1 MKRCPQ
7 CQRIY
12 SDETL
17 NYCLEDGA
25 SLFGDVNSDDPATAI
40 LTPPPP
46 ATEAATRTLETS
58 KKDTGNAVSSPG
70 SGTAEPVGNYRRM
83 ITIVGAALIVA
94 LGIGGYWL
102 YGSRAST
109 QISAIAVLPFEN
121 ESGDAELDYLSDGVS
136 ESVIDRLSQ
145 ISQLKVIARNSSF
158 QYRGRNQDFGKIA
171 NALGVEALVT
181 GRVVRQGDNYSIRV
195 EMIDARENRN
205 LWSESFVRK
214 AGDVQAL
221 QSDISKVV
229 ADNLRL
235 RLTGTQTEQLGN
247 AGTANP
253 EAYEMLLR
261 GRYYVNKVGTENRA
275 KAAEYFQQAI
285 DLDTNY
291 ALAYAELSL
300 TYVNLVG
307 FSNYDPKEYLPR
319 AEQESQKAVEL
330 NQDLPEAV
338 YSKAAV
344 MRYLSRWSEADQAY
358 RRAIDLGPNLA
369 RTHNGYALFLSLLG
383 RHDEAVAEIKRARE
397 FDPVSVLINLNM
409 GVIYYEGR
417 RYDEAIETLQKTL
430 ELDPNVPFAHL
441 HIGLSYSE
449 KGVFGKAIESIQQ
462 AIKLNEDNP
471 KMQIRLG
478 QVYAKSG
485 DDANA
490 RTILSQV
497 KASKQYVSP
506 AELAMLYASLGDK
519 ESALASLENAFRTND
534 VQLQY
539 IKIAP
544 AYDNLRSDPR
554 FKDLLK
560 RVGLPD

>member
-1 MKRCPQ
+1 MKQCPQ
-7 CQRIY
+7 CRRIY

-17 NYCLEDGA
+17 NYCLEDGTT
-25 SLFGDVNSDDPATAI
+25 LLVDTGLQDPETAI

-46 ATEAATRTLETS
+46 LSGAPTRTSGDQTVPATR
-58 KKDTGNAVSSPG
+58 DGG
-70 SGTAEPVGNYRRM
+70 SERPAKNHKTAFLAIGVL
-83 ITIVGAALIVA
+83 LIAA
-94 LGIGGYWL
+94 LGIGSFWL
-102 YGSRAST
+102 YGNRPSA
-109 QISAIAVLPFEN
+109 QINAIAVLPFEN
-121 ESGDAELDYLSDGVS
+121 ESGDPELDYLSDGVS

-158 QYRGRNQDFGKIA
+158 QYRGPNKDFGKIA
-171 NALGVEALVT
+171 GALGVQALLT
-181 GRVVRQGDNYSIRV
+181 GRVTQHGDNYSIRV

-205 LWSESFVRK
+205 LWSENFIRK
-214 AGDVQAL
+214 AGDVQSL
-221 QSDISKVV
+221 QSDISKVI

-235 RLTGTQTEQLGN
+235 RLNGTQAQQLNN
-247 AGTANP
+247 AGTADP

-275 KAAEYFQQAI
+275 KAAEYFQRAI
-285 DLDTNY
+285 DLDPNY

-300 TYVNLVG
+300 TYANLVG

-330 NQDLPEAV
+330 DQDLPEAV
-338 YSKAAV
+338 YSRAAV
-344 MRYLSRWSEADQAY
+344 MRYMSRWTEAENAY
-358 RRAIDLGPNLA
+358 KRSIELGPNLA

-383 RHDEAVAEIKRARE
+383 RHDEAVVEIKRARE

-430 ELDPNVPFAHL
+430 ELDPNVPFAYL

-449 KGVFGKAIESIQQ
+449 KGNFTKAIESIQQ
-462 AIKLNEDNP
+462 AIRLNEDNP

-478 QVYAKSG
+478 QVYARSG
-485 DDANA
+485 DIA
-490 RTILSQV
+490 RARSILTDL
-497 KASKQYVSP
+497 KDSKQYVSP
-506 AELAMLYASLGDK
+506 AELAMLYASLG
-519 ESALASLENAFRTND
+519 ENEEALKSLEKAYQTKD

-539 IKIAP
+539 IRIAP
-544 AYDNLRSDPR
+544 AYDNFRSDPR
-554 FKDLLK
+554 FQDLLQ
-560 RVGLPD
+560 RVGLP